1 MDTSSYTC
9 KKGSTYVFKVNAS
22 PNQIVVA
29 RPVDSNVARVKLL
42 RAETDGSYYFQLEGL
57 QQGNTEIEIIAESG
71 RSTRFPLTVQGDL
84 YQRYHRTAY
93 LEPRPDLLF

>member
-1 MDTSSYTC
+1 MDWRQFISQMETKYRSNTALTVDTSSYTC

-57 QQGNTEIEIIAESG
+57 QQGNTEIEIMLKAEEARGS
-71 RSTRFPLTVQGDL
+71 
-84 YQRYHRTAY
+84 H
-93 LEPRPDLLF
+93 